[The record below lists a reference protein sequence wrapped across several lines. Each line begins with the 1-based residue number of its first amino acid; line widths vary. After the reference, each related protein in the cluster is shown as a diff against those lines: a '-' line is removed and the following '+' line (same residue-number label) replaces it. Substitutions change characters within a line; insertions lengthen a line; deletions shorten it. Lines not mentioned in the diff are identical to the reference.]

1 MITMVMVMT
10 QLIMIDY
17 DRVDRIPEVG
27 DHENNKKYDDDGNNK
42 GSL

>member
-17 DRVDRIPEVG
+17 VDRIPEVG